1 LSEPSHWLLYG
12 ANGYTGRL
20 IAEEAATRGMRPILA
35 GRNRQAVEAAA
46 TELGCES
53 RIFALDQVDQIAEN
67 LAGTAAV
74 LHCAG
79 PFSATAEP
87 MMDACLAVGAHYL
100 DITGEI
106 NVIEAAAARHDQAR
120 QAGVSLIPAVGMDVV
135 PTDCLAAMLAQRL
148 PGATHLQLAVSGLT
162 RISPGTART
171 VLEGLAGGGRVRI
184 DGRITKVPLAWKTME
199 VPFPD
204 RVQPAMTAPWGDVA
218 SAWYTTGIGNIEVY
232 MATLPGQITQLRRLR
247 WMFPVLGFAPLRAV
261 LGRLIRRHVVGPG
274 HEQRQSGR
282 SSFWGRVRDAEG
294 NSAEATL
301 QTPNGY
307 RLTVATALA
316 SLERTLQGTAPAG
329 FTTPAEAFGA
339 DFILSIPET
348 DFRWC

>member
-1 LSEPSHWLLYG
+1 LSESSRWLLYG

-20 IAEEAATRGMRPILA
+20 IAEEAVARGMQPILA
-35 GRNRQAVEAAA
+35 GRNRQAVEATA

-53 RIFALDQVDQIAEN
+53 RVFALDRIDRIAEN
-67 LAGTAAV
+67 LSGASAV

-106 NVIEAAAARHDQAR
+106 AVIESAAARHDRAR
-120 QAGVSLIPAVGMDVV
+120 QAGVTLIPAVGMDVV
-135 PTDCLAAMLAQRL
+135 PSDCLAAMLAEHL
-148 PGATHLQLAVSGLT
+148 PSATDLQLAVSGLT

-184 DGRITKVPLAWKTME
+184 DGRITRVPLAWKTRE
-199 VPFPD
+199 VPFPTGS
-204 RVQPAMTAPWGDVA
+204 QPAMTAPWGDVA

-232 MATLPGQITQLRRLR
+232 MATLPEQIKQLRRLR
-247 WMFPVLGFAPLRAV
+247 WIFPLLGFTPLRAV
-261 LGRLIRRHVVGPG
+261 LGRLIRRYVVGPG
-274 HEQRQSGR
+274 HEQRASGQSA
-282 SSFWGRVRDAEG
+282 FWGRVCDADG

-316 SLERTLQGTAPAG
+316 SLQRVLQGTAPVG
-329 FTTPAEAFGA
+329 FTTPAQAFGA
-339 DFILSIPET
+339 NFILSIPET
-348 DFRWC
+348 DLCWR